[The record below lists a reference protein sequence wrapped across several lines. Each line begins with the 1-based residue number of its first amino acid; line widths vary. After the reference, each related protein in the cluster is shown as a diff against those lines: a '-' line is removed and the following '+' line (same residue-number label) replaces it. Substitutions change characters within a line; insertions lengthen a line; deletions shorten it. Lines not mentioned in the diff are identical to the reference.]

1 MSTPLKVLSESY
13 PMKTNVTGFRPLQFD
28 YLSYELFL
36 DKKSCQTPKK
46 KKKKV
51 TFGVLRTKVVLKF
64 SVRLQKKKKKVQV
77 LRIFFVRVI
86 QSTTG
91 SYHCC
96 SRASDLR
103 RYTSHPSGYRD

>member
-1 MSTPLKVLSESY
+1 MDEVGHTHVLL
-13 PMKTNVTGFRPLQFD
+13 RPLQFNH
-28 YLSYELFL
+28 LSYELFL
-36 DKKSCQTPKK
+36 EKKSCQTPKK
-46 KKKKV
+46 KKKKSHLWCV
-51 TFGVLRTKVVLKF
+51 TDESGFEIFCQTPK
-64 SVRLQKKKKKVQV
+64 KKKKKVQV

-103 RYTSHPSGYRD
+103 RYTSHPSGYRDLLID